1 MANRYP
7 DDVQPDLSGL
17 SYEQLHKVRE
27 ETDRLLNTPP
37 PILPYEAAEEMR
49 QHIYRFASSMSDGDR
64 EDLRDHLR
72 EKGAS
77 RPSVDQGLHG
87 SSRTRDESKPAAPV
101 EETRTPRVPDKRLPK
116 TSSKE
121 KTPIVVSRS
130 LSRSQSRDRDTDGN
144 RAAASGHENKRGRF
158 SSRPQS
164 DVNPLRGYR
173 IPKRSR
179 SPLNEPANARNINP
193 ARQVLEDYVTNMS
206 DALHGLLEEHR
217 SLGGVLGH
225 MSRTLNT
232 LRTERCLW
240 LRHQSRIQALSA
252 QVALFI
258 RDLDPVFWFQACQS
272 DNTFRKVS
280 REAVKLALDRI
291 HVDILFSGRRDIR

>member
-1 MANRYP
+1 MATRYP
-7 DDVQPDLSGL
+7 NDVQPDLSGL
-17 SYEQLHKVRE
+17 SYEQLHRVRE

-37 PILPYEAAEEMR
+37 PILPYEAVEEVR
-49 QHIYRFASSMSDGDR
+49 QHIYRFASSMSDGDG
-64 EDLRDHLR
+64 EDLRNQLR
-72 EKGAS
+72 EKEAS
-77 RPSVDQGLHG
+77 RPSVDQRHHG
-87 SSRTRDESKPAAPV
+87 SNRARDEPKPVAPA
-101 EETRTPRVPDKRLPK
+101 EEFLTPQVPAKHLPK
-116 TSSKE
+116 NSSKE
-121 KTPIVVSRS
+121 KAPHVDSRS
-130 LSRSQSRDRDTDGN
+130 LSRSQSRDRGTDGS

-164 DVNPLRGYR
+164 DINPLRGYR

-179 SPLNEPANARNINP
+179 SPLNESANARNINP
-193 ARQVLEDYVTNMS
+193 ARQVLEDYVANMS

-280 REAVKLALDRI
+280 REAVKLALDKV
-291 HVDILFSGRRDIR
+291 HVDNVF